1 MSSEDELRA
10 RLRKIEALFAGAGTP
25 GERAAAGAAL
35 ERIRTRLG
43 EARKRTRAIEMQFSI
58 ADPWSRQLFVALAR
72 RYDLRPY
79 RHARQRR
86 TTVML
91 QVPETFV
98 GEVLWPEFEQLNAA
112 LVEYLA
118 EVTARI
124 IREEVH
130 REAGEAEERPDPL
143 GVR

>member
-1 MSSEDELRA
+1 
-10 RLRKIEALFAGAGTP
+10 
-25 GERAAAGAAL
+25 
-35 ERIRTRLG
+35 
-43 EARKRTRAIEMQFSI
+43 
-58 ADPWSRQLFVALAR
+58 
-72 RYDLRPY
+72 
-79 RHARQRR
+79 
-86 TTVML
+86 ML

>member
-1 MSSEDELRA
+1 
-10 RLRKIEALFAGAGTP
+10 
-25 GERAAAGAAL
+25 
-35 ERIRTRLG
+35 
-43 EARKRTRAIEMQFSI
+43 MQFSI
-58 ADPWSRQLFVALAR
+58 ANSWSRQLFVALAR

-91 QVPETFV
+91 QVPEAFMRD
-98 GEVLWPEFEQLNAA
+98 VLWPEFKQLNAA

>member
-1 MSSEDELRA
+1 M
-10 RLRKIEALFAGAGTP
+10 
-25 GERAAAGAAL
+25 
-35 ERIRTRLG
+35 
-43 EARKRTRAIEMQFSI
+43 
-58 ADPWSRQLFVALAR
+58 
-72 RYDLRPY
+72 
-79 RHARQRR
+79 
-86 TTVML
+86 
-91 QVPETFV
+91 